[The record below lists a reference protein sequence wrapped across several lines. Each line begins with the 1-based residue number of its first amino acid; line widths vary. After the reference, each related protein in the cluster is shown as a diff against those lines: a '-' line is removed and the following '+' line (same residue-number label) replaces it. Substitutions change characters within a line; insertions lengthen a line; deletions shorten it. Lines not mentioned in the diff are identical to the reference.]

1 MRRSSPWPA
10 RLIQALA
17 GVALAAAVT
26 WLVGNTLDNMRSRG
40 IQSGFDF
47 LLEPAGFDIGESW
60 IEHAPEAP
68 FWRAFVAGLLNTL
81 RVALPAMGL
90 ATLLGLGVAI
100 GRIGPH
106 PLARALCSAYTETLR
121 NIPLLIQLLTWYV
134 LLIEWM
140 PDVDSPWQ
148 LGDAWQWSK
157 AGLTLRWGESSLA
170 LSPEYLALSLGLT
183 LYTSAFIAEVFRG
196 GIGSVP
202 RAQTLA
208 AQSLGLSRLQTLRH
222 VVVPQALRVSVPPLS
237 SQYLNLTKNSS
248 LAVAIGYPDLVSI
261 ANTALNQ
268 TGRAVE
274 CIAII
279 MAIYLGL
286 SLLTAWVMNR
296 YNQRVMQ
303 HG

>member
-1 MRRSSPWPA
+1 
-10 RLIQALA
+10 LLTLLA
-17 GVALAAAVT
+17 VLA
-26 WLVGNTLDNMRSRG
+26 WLVSNTLANMRARG

-47 LLEPAGFDIGESW
+47 ILEPAGFDIGEAL
-60 IEHAPEAP
+60 IDYGPEAP
-68 FWRAFVAGLLNTL
+68 FWRAFAVGLLNTL
-81 RVALPAMGL
+81 RVALPAMVL
-90 ATLLGLGVAI
+90 STVLGLVIAV
-100 GRIGPH
+100 GRISEH
-106 PLARALCSAYTETLR
+106 PLARALCSAYTEVLR

-140 PDVDSPWQ
+140 PEADQPWQ
-148 LGDAWQWSK
+148 LGDALQWSK
-157 AGLTLRWGESSLA
+157 AGLTLGAGDLA
-170 LSPEYLALSLGLT
+170 LYLSPEYLALSLGLT
-183 LYTSAFIAEVFRG
+183 LYTSAFVAEVFRG
-196 GIGSVP
+196 GIESVP

-208 AQSLGLSRLQTLRH
+208 ALSLGLTPFQTLRH

-279 MAIYLGL
+279 MVIYLSL

-296 YNQRVMQ
+296 YNQRVMR

>member
-1 MRRSSPWPA
+1 MYRPTPRLA
-10 RLIQALA
+10 RLTQAL
-17 GVALAAAVT
+17 VLLVLLALVV
-26 WLVGNTLDNMRSRG
+26 WLVNNTLANMRARG

-47 LLEPAGFDIGESW
+47 VLEPAGFDIGESL
-60 IEHAPEAP
+60 IDYGPQAP
-68 FWRAFVAGLLNTL
+68 FWRAFLVGLLNTL
-81 RVALPAMGL
+81 RVALPAMVA
-90 ATLLGLGVAI
+90 ATALGLLVAV
-100 GRIGPH
+100 GRIGEH
-106 PLARALCSAYTETLR
+106 PLARALCTTYTELLR
-121 NIPLLIQLLTWYV
+121 NTPLMIQLLTWYV

-140 PDVDSPWQ
+140 PDAAEPWQ
-148 LGDAWQWSK
+148 IGEVLQWSK
-157 AGLTLRWGESSLA
+157 AGLTLSAGDEA
-170 LSPEYLALSLGLT
+170 IGLSPEYLALSLGLT
-183 LYTSAFIAEVFRG
+183 LYTSAFVAEVFRG
-196 GIGSVP
+196 GIESVP

-208 AQSLGLSRLQTLRH
+208 AYSLGLSRLQTLRH

-279 MAIYLGL
+279 MALYLSL

-296 YNQRVMQ
+296 YNQGVMR